1 MLRIA
6 FHPLYIHPLP
16 EKHRF
21 PMEKYELIYEQLLY
35 VGIVDEMSFFEPK
48 LADRQTL
55 EAVHDSEYVEH
66 LFNLTLDPKMVRRIG
81 FPLSK
86 QLIDRERYI
95 ADGTVQSSLFALENG
110 VSFNIA
116 GGTHHAGRNY
126 GDGFCMFNDQAVA
139 AAFLL
144 KNNLAKR
151 VLIIDLDVHQGD
163 GTADIFQDRNDVFT
177 LSIHCQNN
185 YPFQKRSSTW
195 DIGLEDK
202 TGDEEY
208 LRTLEDTL
216 SKAFRDFRPDFVF
229 FQAGVD
235 VLETDKLGKLSL
247 SLDGCRQRDEIVFKT
262 CYIHRVPV
270 QVSMGGGYSTQIRD
284 IVNAH
289 TQTYKTAIQIF
300 NL

>member
-1 MLRIA
+1 LLRIA

-35 VGIVDEMSFFEPK
+35 AGIVDKMSFFEPK

-55 EAVHDSEYVEH
+55 EAVHDSGYVQH

-144 KNNLAKR
+144 KNNLAMR
-151 VLIIDLDVHQGD
+151 VLIIDLDVHQVD
-163 GTADIFQDRNDVFT
+163 GTADIFQDRKDVFT

-185 YPFQKRSSTW
+185 YPFQKRNSTW

-202 TGDEEY
+202 AGDEEY
-208 LRTLEDTL
+208 LRILDHAL
-216 SKAFRDFRPDFVF
+216 SNVFTEFRPDFVF

-235 VLETDKLGKLSL
+235 VLETDKLGELSL
-247 SLDGCRQRDEIVFKT
+247 SLEGCRQRDEIVFTT
-262 CYIHRVPV
+262 CFVHGVPV